1 MASNYKKSGTTD
13 LDNILVTIGN
23 KALIPEAYRKSGTT
37 TIWGEFGSGYG
48 WGGNQYGE
56 TGQGTGGDTG
66 APYYSAITYTSPM
79 LWSGTN
85 SNWTTLSS
93 QISCG
98 VGIKTD
104 NTLWGWGNNNQGMLG
119 LGNTTQYS
127 SPVQVGALTN
137 WSSASV
143 GVAHIIAIKTDGT
156 LWTCGYNVYGTLGQ
170 GDVIS
175 RSSPVQ
181 VGALTTWSKVSAG
194 EYHSLAI
201 KTDGTLWSWGLNRDG
216 QLGQNDIVHRSS
228 PVQVGALTTWSKV
241 GSGHTHSL
249 AVKTDGTLWSWGFND
264 YGQLGQGDIVHR
276 STPVQVGALTN
287 WSTVSKTIGS
297 ISMAIKT
304 DGTLW
309 SLGFNTYGTLGQN
322 DIVHRSSPVQVG
334 ALTNWS
340 LANIGSAAAAA
351 IKTDGTLWAWGLN
364 NGANSYGGGVLGQF
378 DTVHRSSPIQI
389 GSHTAWNSLAVGA
402 YHMHMIKNGM

>member
-1 MASNYKKSGTTD
+1 MTGNLQVNGTDFDSYFIPSNNVISSYNGDKT
-13 LDNILVTIGN
+13 L
-23 KALIPEAYRKSGTT
+23 
-37 TIWGEFGSGYG
+37 WGV
-48 WGGNQYGE
+48 GGN
-56 TGQGTGGDTG
+56 
-66 APYYSAITYTSPM
+66 YSLHGSLGLNDGVHRSSPVQVGSHTV
-79 LWSGTN
+79 WS
-85 SNWTTLSS
+85 S
-93 QISCG
+93 ISCG
-98 VGIKTD
+98 FNNALAIKTAG
-104 NTLWGWGNNNQGMLG
+104 TLWSWGYNSNGQLG
-119 LGNTTQYS
+119 QNDIVHRS
-127 SPVQVGALTN
+127 SPVQVGALTT
-137 WSSASV
+137 WSLVDAGFYHSL
-143 GVAHIIAIKTDGT
+143 AIKTDGT
-156 LWTCGYNVYGTLGQ
+156 LWSWGRNSDGQLGLN
-170 GDVIS
+170 DIVH

-181 VGALTTWSKVSAG
+181 VGALTTWSKVACG
-194 EYHSLAI
+194 RFYSLAI

-216 QLGQNDIVHRSS
+216 QLGQN
-228 PVQVGALTTWSKV
+228 
-241 GSGHTHSL
+241 
-249 AVKTDGTLWSWGFND
+249 
-264 YGQLGQGDIVHR
+264 DIVHR